1 VASEVRGVVIR
12 GAVGGLGEDDEFFT
26 SLEMQGLSAAWLP
39 GDHGL
44 CLVLGGGLLKG
55 VPLEPALTI
64 VLDPKGLRQLS
75 AAFVEASRER
85 SLVPGFVHSAHGTSI
100 ALGEPARTAHNA
112 FGFGGVSAW
121 VEAYKSLATPLPVAG
136 RPFVLD
142 IKAHPCHFRIYLT
155 QDEVDDL
162 RIVLSYEPPWLASS
176 GGI

>member
-1 VASEVRGVVIR
+1 VTSEVRGVVIR

-26 SLEMQGLSAAWLP
+26 SVEMQGLSAAWLP

-55 VPLEPALTI
+55 LPLEPALTI

-75 AAFVEASRER
+75 TAFAEAPRAH
-85 SLVPGFVHSAHGTSI
+85 SLVPAFAHSVFGTLI
-100 ALGEPARTAHNA
+100 ALGEPARTAHSA
-112 FGFGGVSAW
+112 FGFGGASAW
-121 VEAYKSLATPLPVAG
+121 VEAYQSEAIPLPVAG

-142 IKAHPCHFRIYLT
+142 IKARPCRFRIYLS

-162 RIVLSYEPPWLASS
+162 RIVLSYEPPWRVD
-176 GGI
+176 